1 MVSCRDAIRTGAA
14 CSDASP
20 RRTPPSCR
28 VLLARV
34 TVVIV
39 LIALAVLKHL
49 SVIGR

>member
-1 MVSCRDAIRTGAA
+1 
-14 CSDASP
+14 
-20 RRTPPSCR
+20 